1 MIAAIGLVP
10 RVFRN
15 LVVYLNEFHCGGNV
29 LVPFPGMESTWA
41 HLVEPTESQ
50 TAIFDVWEDSSTKL
64 PFLVRSAEVYFQS
77 EMQKNMLQRL
87 HKRERERETELL
99 VLPGSALSLSFVKK
113 PCL

>member
-29 LVPFPGMESTWA
+29 LVPFPGMEIMESTWA

-50 TAIFDVWEDSSTKL
+50 TAIFDVWEDS
-64 PFLVRSAEVYFQS
+64 ED
-77 EMQKNMLQRL
+77 
-87 HKRERERETELL
+87 
-99 VLPGSALSLSFVKK
+99 
-113 PCL
+113 